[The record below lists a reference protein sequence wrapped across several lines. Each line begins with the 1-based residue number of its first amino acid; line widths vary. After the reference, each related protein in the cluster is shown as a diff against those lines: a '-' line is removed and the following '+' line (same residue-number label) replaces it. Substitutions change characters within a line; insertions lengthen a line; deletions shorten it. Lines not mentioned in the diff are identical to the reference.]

1 MIPCPVETASREARP
16 DHGAISRLPGSHF
29 WRLLSEPA
37 AEGVETVPE
46 RSQALSKTAAL
57 LVEPSVM
64 KKLLASTLV
73 GAAVLAAAPSA
84 RAGDFVPA
92 FAANRAGGFI
102 DIWPAENSFALWF
115 GAELQLRVARKVFL
129 DMSFSGAYADVD
141 FPPFFQSKQAAYG
154 NPTFGAHYADE
165 VNSSFAFYVGG
176 SLTPPLLLD
185 PDGDVA
191 FAAAYAAPM
200 RGYYDADRFAVG
212 AFALRGA
219 FGLQWE
225 IVRHFYLRADV
236 RPVVYIGANDRF
248 SPTRDAAFFLEQA
261 VEIEYRLNNGFGF
274 GARFQ
279 GVATLTE
286 NDLFQVM
293 FEPFI
298 ALSPKMRGFYLRLGF
313 PLALDEPLG
322 FGLDNN
328 KVATVR
334 LSLGGQ
340 W

>member
-1 MIPCPVETASREARP
+1 VVAFLAAFVRS
-16 DHGAISRLPGSHF
+16 PGND
-29 WRLLSEPA
+29 
-37 AEGVETVPE
+37 VETVPE
-46 RSQALSKTAAL
+46 TPRARSNTAGL
-57 LVEPSVM
+57 LVKPFMM

-73 GAAVLAAAPSA
+73 GAACLAAAPSA

-92 FAANRAGGFI
+92 FAASRAGGYL
-102 DIWPAENSFALWF
+102 DLWPAENSVALWF

-141 FPPFFQSKQAAYG
+141 YGPFGRFKEAAYG
-154 NPTFGAHYADE
+154 NPTFGAHYATE
-165 VNSSFAFYVGG
+165 VNSSFAFYIGG

-185 PDGDVA
+185 PDYGVA
-191 FAAAYAAPM
+191 SAASYAAPI
-200 RGYYDADRFAVG
+200 RGYYDYDRFTIG
-212 AFALRGA
+212 ALALRGA
-219 FGLQWE
+219 FGIQWE
-225 IVRHFYLRADV
+225 MVRHFYLRADL
-236 RPVVYIGANDRF
+236 RPVVYLGVHDRF
-248 SPTRDAAFFLEQA
+248 ATDPRGGFGLGNDGAFFLEQA
-261 VEIEYRLNNGFGF
+261 VEIEYRFNNGFGV

-286 NDLFQVM
+286 GDQFQAM

-298 ALSPKMRGFYLRLGF
+298 ALSPKVRGFYLRLGF

-322 FGLDNN
+322 FGLDDNR
-328 KVATVR
+328 VATGR